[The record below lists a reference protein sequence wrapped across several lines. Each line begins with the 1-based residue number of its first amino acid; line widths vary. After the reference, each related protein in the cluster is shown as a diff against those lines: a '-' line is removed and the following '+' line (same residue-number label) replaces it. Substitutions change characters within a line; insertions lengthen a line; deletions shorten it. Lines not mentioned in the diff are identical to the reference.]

1 MWQAKL
7 ANSTCL
13 LRIMHGEFLRCH
25 FSWAVVSEC
34 FNFEILY
41 RPAFL
46 VDSDTEHLKLWQEAF
61 GGLEGTQLL
70 RTFMYFLKMRFESVL
85 PTLTLYTSVKTK
97 IESDSELAFPP
108 KLWFHQNTF
117 QIVWVH
123 GCSSCCYVSGDYFQ
137 NVKVFYESLH
147 NFWRFI
153 HFFKGAPTIQTF
165 LQSCIV

>member
-41 RPAFL
+41 RPAFI

-61 GGLEGTQLL
+61 GGLERDTITTYVHVLFENAFWISVTNSYIVYQCENENWI
-70 RTFMYFLKMRFESVL
+70 RFWISN
-85 PTLTLYTSVKTK
+85 S
-97 IESDSELAFPP
+97 P

-123 GCSSCCYVSGDYFQ
+123 GCSCCCYVSGDYFQ